1 MVLYR
6 LPGEGCADTPAK
18 RRKSFH
24 GGSTMASMPST
35 SAAVSTPEYSKE
47 EFLSSICGFIHY
59 LVKPSMEARRW
70 HPCHQ
75 RPQPYLHLNIQ
86 KKSFYLRFVALSII

>member
-59 LVKPSMEARRW
+59 LVKPYADLIN
-70 HPCHQ
+70 PDA
-75 RPQPYLHLNIQ
+75 
-86 KKSFYLRFVALSII
+86 SFYRTVLSVFLHEVENNPFCCNEL